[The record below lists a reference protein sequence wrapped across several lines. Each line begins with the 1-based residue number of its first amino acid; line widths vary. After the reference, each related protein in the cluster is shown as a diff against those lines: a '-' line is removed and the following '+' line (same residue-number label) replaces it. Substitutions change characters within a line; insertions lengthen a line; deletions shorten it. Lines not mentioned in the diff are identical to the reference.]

1 MKPNSFQELRRIGD
15 SVRRDLTEPDLSAVD
30 TSEQT
35 AMSIIKAAEN
45 RVLIAA
51 HRGVCGGN
59 IPCNSM
65 PAFKAA
71 LAQGAD
77 IIELD
82 IARSSDGILYVYH
95 PGTEHIFL
103 LSDKL
108 ISEMTHNEVEKLRL
122 VNQDNTPTPWGV
134 ERLEDVLCF
143 LRGKCFINLDKFW
156 TCPEEIASVVRKLG
170 MQDQVLIKTSNTE
183 ADFRRVEQTAWDIPY
198 IVIARDRDDFTDE
211 LLHRRIRYIGVE
223 ALFDS
228 EDAPIAQQSYTDS
241 MSKKQLVTW
250 ANGIVYDYKAILSA
264 GHNDDV
270 SVCENPDLGWG

>member
-1 MKPNSFQELRRIGD
+1 
-15 SVRRDLTEPDLSAVD
+15 
-30 TSEQT
+30 
-35 AMSIIKAAEN
+35 MSILESAQN

-51 HRGVCGGN
+51 HRGAAGGN

-82 IARSSDGILYVYH
+82 ISRSSDGALYVYH
-95 PGTEHIFL
+95 PGTEPIFL
-103 LSDKL
+103 LSDTL
-108 ISEMTHNEVEKLRL
+108 ISDMTHDQVEKLRL
-122 VNQDNTPTPWGV
+122 VNQDNTPTEWGV
-134 ERLEDVLCF
+134 ERLETVLSF

-156 TCPEEIASVVRKLG
+156 TCPEEIAAIVRRLG
-170 MQDQVLIKTSNTE
+170 MQDQVLIKTSNTQ
-183 ADFRRVEQTAWDIPY
+183 ADFKRVEETAWDIPY
-198 IVIARDRDDFTDE
+198 IVIARNHDDFSSE
-211 LLHRRIRYIGVE
+211 LLRRNIRYIGVE

-228 EDAPIAQQSYTDS
+228 EGAPIAQPSYTES
-241 MSKKQLVTW
+241 MSKKQLITW

-270 SVCENPDLGWG
+270 SVCENPDLGWGWLVDRGFRIIQTDWTLALDNYLHKRNLR

>member
-1 MKPNSFQELRRIGD
+1 MPIL
-15 SVRRDLTEPDLSAVD
+15 
-30 TSEQT
+30 
-35 AMSIIKAAEN
+35 KAAQS

-51 HRGVCGGN
+51 HRGAAGGN

-82 IARSSDGILYVYH
+82 ISRSSDGILYVYH
-95 PGTEHIFL
+95 PGTEPIFL
-103 LSDKL
+103 LSDTL
-108 ISEMTHNEVEKLRL
+108 ISEMTHDQVEKLRL
-122 VNQDNTPTPWGV
+122 VNQDNTPTEWGV
-134 ERLEDVLCF
+134 ERLETVLSF

-211 LLHRRIRYIGVE
+211 LLRRRIRYIGVE

-228 EDAPIAQQSYTDS
+228 DDAPIAQKAYTES
-241 MSKKQLVTW
+241 MREKNLVTW

-264 GHNDDV
+264 GHTDDISV
-270 SVCENPDLGWG
+270 SENPDLGWGWLADRGFRIIQTDWTLALDRYLSRRSLR